1 MRITILTVGS
11 RGDVQPFLALG
22 KGLRAAGHEV
32 TLATHQEWAARIGA
46 AGLGFMRVEGAPH
59 RFMYD
64 EQGQRWMRAGAKPLD
79 FLRRVFPFMVRL
91 LREQLD
97 DAVNACRGADAL
109 VFTPLAMAGY
119 HMAEK
124 LGLPC
129 CGASLQP
136 VSPTRC
142 FPSPVLPLGF
152 SFGPL
157 NLLSHILVDRGYAEV
172 WRGEINRWR
181 RERLALPPLPLSFS
195 YSRFGGEQL
204 PLLCGFSSTVVPR
217 PIDWSER
224 LHLAGYWFLDAPGD
238 WEPPDALVDFLEA
251 GPPPVSVGFGS
262 MVVSDAEAVAG
273 LVRQALERAGQR
285 GIVAGSLTV
294 AAGRQSPASILSI
307 DEAPARQPRGC
318 GQGFPPSSSRW
329 SGTSLSG
336 AIEFTRWEPGLR
348 RFLSRGSPSSG
359 WHPRSGNASRTS
371 PCASVPQKSAA
382 ASGAKTECKGQW
394 STWPGSSGSRRRR
407 GVTAGECRPADGTGP
422 QRGCAEP
429 DRRCDRP
436 HG

>member
-1 MRITILTVGS
+1 
-11 RGDVQPFLALG
+11 
-22 KGLRAAGHEV
+22 
-32 TLATHQEWAARIGA
+32 
-46 AGLGFMRVEGAPH
+46 
-59 RFMYD
+59 MYD
-64 EQGQRWMRAGAKPLD
+64 EQGPRWMRSGAKPLD

-119 HMAEK
+119 HM
-124 LGLPC
+124 
-129 CGASLQP
+129 
-136 VSPTRC
+136 
-142 FPSPVLPLGF
+142 
-152 SFGPL
+152 
-157 NLLSHILVDRGYAEV
+157 EV

-181 RERLALPPLPLSFS
+181 RERLALPPLPLGFS

-204 PLLCGFSSTVVPR
+204 PLLYGFSSTVVPR
-217 PIDWSER
+217 PIDWSNR
-224 LHLAGYWFLDAPGD
+224 LHLAGYWFLDALDD
-238 WEPPDALVDFLEA
+238 WEPPDALADFLEA
-251 GPPPVSVGFGS
+251 SPPLVSIGFGS
-262 MVVSDAEAVAG
+262 MVVSDAEAAAE
-273 LVRQALERAGQR
+273 LVRQA
-285 GIVAGSLTV
+285 
-294 AAGRQSPASILSI
+294 
-307 DEAPARQPRGC
+307 
-318 GQGFPPSSSRW
+318 FPPSSSRW
-329 SGTSLSG
+329 SRTSLSG

-348 RFLSRGSPSSG
+348 RFLSQGSPSSG

-407 GVTAGECRPADGTGP
+407 RVTAGECRPADGTGP